1 MYFYADMFNKNAK
14 VESFSSTFAACDVKR
29 DTDLVFVY
37 DSSQLGMKK
46 TRKIT
51 KFVYDV
57 TTGLDMSSGRLK
69 VGRLTENCLSGADV
83 YLTSQQPA
91 MDFDQIYF
99 PDFRRMIRKLAAVG
113 FSPQYGARRGAAKVA
128 VLFLDDENENL
139 KQAAAEITRLHETH
153 SFVITIGDIDIRT
166 AAEFSSKPINDYLVH
181 IPSYKYLTTA
191 KTTLLHKL
199 CNAMTNSTLTL

>member
-1 MYFYADMFNKNAK
+1 MRFILFLF
-14 VESFSSTFAACDVKR
+14 VACDVKE

-57 TTGLDMSSGRLK
+57 TSALDMLSGRLK
-69 VGRLTENCLSGADV
+69 AGRLTENCLTGADV
-83 YLTSQQPA
+83 YLTSQMPA

-99 PDFRRMIRKLAAVG
+99 PDFRRMIRKLAVVG
-113 FSPQYGARRGAAKVA
+113 FSPQYGARPEARKVA

-139 KQAAAEITRLHETH
+139 KQAAAEISRLRETH
-153 SFVITIGDIDIRT
+153 SFVITIGDIDMYT
-166 AAEFSSKPINDYLVH
+166 AAQFSSQPLNDYLVH

-199 CNAMTNSTLTL
+199 CNVLKQSNKTL

>member
-1 MYFYADMFNKNAK
+1 
-14 VESFSSTFAACDVKR
+14 
-29 DTDLVFVY
+29 
-37 DSSQLGMKK
+37 MKK

-57 TTGLDMSSGRLK
+57 TSALDMSSGRLK
-69 VGRLTENCLSGADV
+69 AGRLTENCLTGADV
-83 YLTSQQPA
+83 YLTSQMPA

-99 PDFRRMIRKLAAVG
+99 PDFRRMIRKLAVVG
-113 FSPQYGARRGAAKVA
+113 FSPQYGARPEARKVA

-139 KQAAAEITRLHETH
+139 KQAAAEISRLRETH
-153 SFVITIGDIDIRT
+153 SFVITIGDIDMYT
-166 AAEFSSKPINDYLVH
+166 AAQFSSQPLNDYLVH

-199 CNAMTNSTLTL
+199 CNVLKQSSKTL